1 MAVSLLPSCAA
12 QLISR
17 EKLLSRASRAA
28 TWKQL
33 RSGRAGGVIHPLA
46 HTNMCRVC
54 AGALGG
60 NNWRCD
66 VTGLRWTSGASQAT
80 QQHLDALGG
89 PRAKQHAPLPSAA
102 PMPASLRRRRQDCE
116 SLVCPRILLPND

>member
-1 MAVSLLPSCAA
+1 MAVSLLPSRAA

-17 EKLLSRASRAA
+17 EKLLSRASRAV

-33 RSGRAGGVIHPLA
+33 RPGRADSVIHPLA

-66 VTGLRWTSGASQAT
+66 VTGLRWTSSPKPSNSATSGCSGRTACQAT
-80 QQHLDALGG
+80 RAVAQRSADA
-89 PRAKQHAPLPSAA
+89 
-102 PMPASLRRRRQDCE
+102 CE
-116 SLVCPRILLPND
+116 SEEEASELREPRLPQNSVA

>member
-1 MAVSLLPSCAA
+1 MAVSLLPSRAA

-80 QQHLDALGG
+80 QQHLDALGRTACQAT
-89 PRAKQHAPLPSAA
+89 RAAA
-102 PMPASLRRRRQDCE
+102 QRCADACE
-116 SLVCPRILLPND
+116 SEEEASELREPRLPQNSVA